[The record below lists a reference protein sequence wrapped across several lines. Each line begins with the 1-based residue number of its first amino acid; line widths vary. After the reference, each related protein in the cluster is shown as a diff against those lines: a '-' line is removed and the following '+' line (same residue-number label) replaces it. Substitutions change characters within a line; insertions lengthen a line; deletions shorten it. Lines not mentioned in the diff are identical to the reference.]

1 MHTLRKIAVV
11 GLVACTVLVIF
22 AGRAV
27 ADFVVREVEAK
38 IINDTFHINTVL
50 NMTLNAK
57 PEEALNK
64 GIPLDVVID
73 IALVEHR
80 RFLWDRVVTDQTLR
94 RHVQYH
100 ALSGQYLVSGGDLGD
115 DDFVRFSTSQ
125 AALTYIGAIH
135 NLELPLA
142 SKKNISD
149 TLRYSLRLRVHLDI
163 GSLPT
168 PLRPL
173 AYATPSWHHNS
184 GWTTWPVSR

>member
-1 MHTLRKIAVV
+1 MRTLRKIAVA
-11 GLVACTVLVIF
+11 GLVACTVLVVF
-22 AGRAV
+22 AGRAA
-27 ADFVVREVEAK
+27 ADFVVREVEAR
-38 IINDTFHINTVL
+38 IIDGTFHINTL
-50 NMTLNAK
+50 LDMTLNAK

-80 RFLWDRVVTDQTLR
+80 RFLWDRVVTDLTLR

-100 ALSGQYLVSGGDLGD
+100 ALSGQYLVSGGDLGEE
-115 DDFVRFSTSQ
+115 DFVRFSTSQ
-125 AALTYIGAIH
+125 AALAYVGAIH

-142 SKKNISD
+142 SKKNIDSRLD
-149 TLRYSLRLRVHLDI
+149 YSLRLRVLLDI

-184 GWTTWPVSR
+184 GWTTWPVIH